1 MPGCHIEC
9 FHRLDNSE
17 VTWLTVRKY
26 VFSEGFALMILWG
39 YSTIL
44 DSSPVGFMGEVEILE
59 KVEKAEKISRKPP
72 MYSLVSESFSLIQ
85 MYLLLMEEMW

>member
-1 MPGCHIEC
+1 
-9 FHRLDNSE
+9 
-17 VTWLTVRKY
+17 
-26 VFSEGFALMILWG
+26 
-39 YSTIL
+39 
-44 DSSPVGFMGEVEILE
+44 MGEVEILE